1 MIKTIVSRVGK
12 LEQRLAPAV
21 ETQENRR
28 LRVRLVIARARVAR
42 TAAQGGGAS
51 WAATEH
57 AGNRG
62 LDLAERL
69 NEGRRRIAQARSR
82 QSALSTRPA

>member
-1 MIKTIVSRVGK
+1 MTKAIDKRLGK
-12 LEQRLAPAV
+12 LKQRLAPV
-21 ETQENRR
+21 LETDANRR
-28 LRVRLVIARARVAR
+28 LRARLVVATARVAR
-42 TAAQGGGAS
+42 TAAEGGGAS

-62 LDLAERL
+62 LNIAERL

-82 QSALSTRPA
+82 QSALST